1 MWMVIIATLIVAF
14 ASGLSL
20 GSTLERTHWESAIK
34 AHLDKLDALLSRHAR
49 RVRARR
55 ARRMRGHR
63 AGPARLAAV
72 SHLTITRDEAHRKA
86 ANAA

>member
-1 MWMVIIATLIVAF
+1 MWMVIIATLAVAF

-20 GSTLERTHWESAIK
+20 GSTLERAHWESAIK
-34 AHLDKLDALLSRHAR
+34 AHLDKLDALLARHAR

-55 ARRMRGHR
+55 ARRMRGRR

-72 SHLTITRDEAHRKA
+72 SHLTTMQDEGHRKA